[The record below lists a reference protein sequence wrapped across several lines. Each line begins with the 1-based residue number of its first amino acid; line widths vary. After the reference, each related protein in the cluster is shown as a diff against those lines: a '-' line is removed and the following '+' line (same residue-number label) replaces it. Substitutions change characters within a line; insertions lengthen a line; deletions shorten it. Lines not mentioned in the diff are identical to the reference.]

1 MQANSSTQ
9 PPVKS
14 PDVLSTAKRRIYS
27 DEFLLTKSRL
37 VLEVR
42 DGLALPI
49 ANLTNPIFGRFS
61 KNNKANYNLRLISA
75 ILILGIIFVIGS
87 VITQEPDTIIKAEFW
102 VWCCIFIDSL
112 IYTIAA
118 ARALNIFDRFC
129 FDQFTEDNL
138 KDFKHLIQVFYKPK
152 NKLVIS
158 LIFSISMLIFL
169 IPSFLIT
176 TGKVTFV
183 SYIAAFFV
191 TGIIG
196 SWLHGVYTIRLYTE
210 FLDNK
215 TLDLELYPINPVES
229 VLIKKS
235 ESVIQIAAIA
245 VALILTTFIP
255 LTLIVTGPTPLY
267 QYSGIGLLISI
278 LLIVAAIFFDGH
290 AKMTNVIAT
299 RKHLLLNSI
308 QYEINNLIQ
317 TADLNDESVSKRL
330 DFLISLHDRI
340 SQTPDQTIN
349 PRNLAQT
356 FSSVI
361 IPAGTFLFGH
371 SDVIKNLFFP

>member
-196 SWLHGVYTIRLYTE
+196 SWLHGVYTIRLYIE

>member
-1 MQANSSTQ
+1 M
-9 PPVKS
+9 
-14 PDVLSTAKRRIYS
+14 LS
-27 DEFLLTKSRL
+27 
-37 VLEVR
+37 
-42 DGLALPI
+42 I

-196 SWLHGVYTIRLYTE
+196 SWLHGVYTIRLYIE

>member
-1 MQANSSTQ
+1 
-9 PPVKS
+9 
-14 PDVLSTAKRRIYS
+14 
-27 DEFLLTKSRL
+27 
-37 VLEVR
+37 
-42 DGLALPI
+42 
-49 ANLTNPIFGRFS
+49 
-61 KNNKANYNLRLISA
+61 
-75 ILILGIIFVIGS
+75 
-87 VITQEPDTIIKAEFW
+87 
-102 VWCCIFIDSL
+102 
-112 IYTIAA
+112 
-118 ARALNIFDRFC
+118 
-129 FDQFTEDNL
+129 
-138 KDFKHLIQVFYKPK
+138 
-152 NKLVIS
+152 
-158 LIFSISMLIFL
+158 MLIFL

-196 SWLHGVYTIRLYTE
+196 SWLHSVYTIRLYTE